1 MRGWWSLVNEGMVVS
16 FLFQG
21 TTESIK
27 WLTDLVETNHSSL
40 EVLPV
45 PCLCE
50 FLITS
55 YEEQGGVGV
64 EPDPDPASHKA
75 QFKRRRTARENVRT

>member
-1 MRGWWSLVNEGMVVS
+1 ML
-16 FLFQG
+16 QG

-50 FLITS
+50 FLISS
-55 YEEQGGVGV
+55 YEEQGGLGV
-64 EPDPDPASHKA
+64 EPDPDPTSHKT
-75 QFKRRRTARENVRT
+75 QFKRKKTAKENVSCGLYMGSRPPPEVT